1 MISIWGK
8 KCQQSNRETKWSRL
22 PCFGSAVQN
31 GGTFHTFRQ
40 EIGELLPKNT
50 ARTAKIQ
57 LEGQHQIFGEY
68 LQNWTSLYP
77 PELAEKQAI
86 ED

>member
-1 MISIWGK
+1 M
-8 KCQQSNRETKWSRL
+8 WSRL

-31 GGTFHTFRQ
+31 EGTFHTFRL

-68 LQNWTSLYP
+68 LQN
-77 PELAEKQAI
+77 
-86 ED
+86 